1 MKKESENMAD
11 KWEKLSIE
19 IFPEEAQTLD
29 LIAKDFKPA
38 IINMFRELNKT
49 TSKELKKN
57 MRIKLH

>member
-29 LIAKDFKPA
+29 LIAKDFKSA
-38 IINMFRELNKT
+38 IINIFRELNKT

>member
-19 IFPEEAQTLD
+19 IFPEETQTLD
-29 LIAKDFKPA
+29 LIAKDFKSA
-38 IINMFRELNKT
+38 IINIFRELNKT